1 VIEAPLRKKGVRTLT
16 RQEEI
21 AVLQAGLR
29 LDHEDGM
36 GQQVVNVAIED
47 AWNSCY

>member
-1 VIEAPLRKKGVRTLT
+1 VIEAPLRKKGVRALS
-16 RQEEI
+16 RQEEV

-36 GQQVVNVAIED
+36 GEQVVCGED
-47 AWNSCY
+47 AWN

>member
-1 VIEAPLRKKGVRTLT
+1 VIEAPLRKKGVRALS

-21 AVLQAGLR
+21 AVLAAGLR

-36 GQQVVNVAIED
+36 GERVVNVED